1 MVIVSCTTLL
11 TTESLLAG
19 KLEHQ
24 VFMTAATPDRP
35 AQLGRKD
42 NQPTAYGRL
51 EPSATQVWCQCRPGT
66 LSTKDYVYIQ
76 TLWDPVPGCASI
88 QTVCNAGE
96 CLEARAQRDCGASK
110 NLDAHKSY
118 WVSDSVRLLY
128 LLKPEPAFAR
138 SRGARSCCAS
148 KAPVP
153 FC

>member
-1 MVIVSCTTLL
+1 MVIVSRTTLL
-11 TTESLLAG
+11 IMETLLAG

-51 EPSATQVWCQCRPGT
+51 EPRATQVWCQHRPGCVFKFR
-66 LSTKDYVYIQ
+66 LYGILCLVAQAYRQ
-76 TLWDPVPGCASI
+76 YAVPV
-88 QTVCNAGE
+88 NAWK
-96 CLEARAQRDCGASK
+96 RTQSDCG
-110 NLDAHKSY
+110 
-118 WVSDSVRLLY
+118 
-128 LLKPEPAFAR
+128 
-138 SRGARSCCAS
+138 AS

>member
-1 MVIVSCTTLL
+1 MVIVSCTILL
-11 TTESLLAG
+11 ITETLLAG

-42 NQPTAYGRL
+42 NLPTAYGRL
-51 EPSATQVWCQCRPGT
+51 EPSATQVWCQHRPGT
-66 LSTKDYVYIQ
+66 LSTEDYGYR
-76 TLWDPVPGCASI
+76 TLCLVA
-88 QTVCNAGE
+88 QAYRQYAVLLNAWKGG
-96 CLEARAQRDCGASK
+96 QHDCGASK
-110 NLDAHKSY
+110 DLMSSSHNGCLT
-118 WVSDSVRLLY
+118 VRPLY